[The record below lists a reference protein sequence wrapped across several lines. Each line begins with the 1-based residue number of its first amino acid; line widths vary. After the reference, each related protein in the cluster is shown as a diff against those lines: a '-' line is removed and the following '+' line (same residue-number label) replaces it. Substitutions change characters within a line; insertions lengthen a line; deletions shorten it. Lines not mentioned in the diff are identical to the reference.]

1 MWQTIWEQHDYEER
15 LEIEAE
21 LMITLEA
28 LRDSTVDIENRVT
41 DLVDCVD

>member
-1 MWQTIWEQHDYEER
+1 MWQTIWEQNDYEKR